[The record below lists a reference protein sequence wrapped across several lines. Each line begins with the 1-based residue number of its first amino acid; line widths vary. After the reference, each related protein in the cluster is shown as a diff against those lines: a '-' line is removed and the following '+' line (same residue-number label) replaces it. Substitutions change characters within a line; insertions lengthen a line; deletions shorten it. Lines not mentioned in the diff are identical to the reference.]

1 MTGAVGVDKRGE
13 TGGGSQE
20 RGLSILH
27 LTKTSLLAGG
37 GGAER
42 RADAV
47 TRRLA
52 ANGHR
57 VTVLSGKTDPDLSS
71 ETEDAGREIRHVTCV
86 PDIAFA
92 TPTLGFYLARY
103 LFAFASLPALVAL
116 LWRRDV
122 DVLVENMTPYPT
134 FAVLVARLFDV
145 PVVAVQHEFF
155 DRSCYDIYD
164 PLTATIQLALQNVHR
179 LFAYDRLVVPTAHVR
194 QQFVEYGVPPDRIEV
209 IPNGVDATALDHPDI
224 DPEPGRLLTLGRLIR
239 RKEVETILRAVRRL
253 REEGHEIE
261 LDIAGDGPDRD
272 RLESIAERLDLGD
285 AVRFHGYVDD
295 DGKVELLNRADV
307 FVIASRQEG
316 FGLVVLEA
324 MAAGTPVVARHLP
337 VYEEFFVD
345 GDHGRL
351 VAAGPEA
358 LADGIDD
365 LLADRDRL
373 TAMGER
379 GRETARDHSWD
390 AVADR
395 TEAVLRDVAA
405 RDTTARRRT
414 GVPT

>member
-20 RGLSILH
+20 RGLSILY

-37 GGAER
+37 GGAEK

-71 ETEDAGREIRHVTCV
+71 ETEDAGRGIRHVTCV

-134 FAVLVARLFDV
+134 FAVLVARLLDV

-224 DPEPGRLLTLGRLIR
+224 DPEPGRLLTLGRLTR

-285 AVRFHGYVDD
+285 AVRFQGYVDD
-295 DGKVELLNRADV
+295 DRKVELLNRADV

-316 FGLVVLEA
+316 FGLVLLEA
-324 MAAGTPVVARHLP
+324 MAAGTPVVAARLP
-337 VYEEFFVD
+337 VYGAFLTD
-345 GDHGRL
+345 GEHGRL
-351 VAAGPEA
+351 V
-358 LADGIDD
+358 
-365 LLADRDRL
+365 
-373 TAMGER
+373 ER
-379 GRETARDHSWD
+379 TPAHIAD
-390 AVADR
+390 AVGTLLDDPMTRERMGRRAREAAQKQSWGAVVDR
-395 TEAVLRDVAA
+395 TERLLYAVAGATRTDRGAH
-405 RDTTARRRT
+405 TT
-414 GVPT
+414 P